1 MFVPVAALGLYKR
14 KTLERLMHLAAF
26 NSKWSRKET
35 RKTNL
40 KQATASM
47 RTSRWIYKC
56 TNVHFSIRIGRL
68 RNRVRSKIP

>member
-35 RKTNL
+35 RKTN
-40 KQATASM
+40 
-47 RTSRWIYKC
+47 
-56 TNVHFSIRIGRL
+56 
-68 RNRVRSKIP
+68 